1 MSKPSLPLILLI
13 GLYVVLSI
21 AAFWRAVEI
30 ASLDL
35 FSLGVVPVL
44 IGILIRA
51 PWSAVV
57 LKIYVILQTLGL
69 SALGVTAILAY
80 QITPEDVKVVIS
92 GNEIP
97 MLPLVCCIIALV
109 VFQFS
114 VAFSSRTKSY
124 LSKQTN

>member
-1 MSKPSLPLILLI
+1 MSKPSLSLVLLI
-13 GLYVVLSI
+13 ALYCVLSI
-21 AAFWRAVEI
+21 AAIWRAIDI

-51 PWSAVV
+51 PWSAIV

-80 QITPEDVKVVIS
+80 QITPEDVKVVVS
-92 GNEIP
+92 GNDIP
-97 MLPLVCCIIALV
+97 MLPLILVIIALV
-109 VFQFS
+109 IFQFS
-114 VAFSSRTKSY
+114 VAFSAKTKAY
-124 LSKQTN
+124 LTK